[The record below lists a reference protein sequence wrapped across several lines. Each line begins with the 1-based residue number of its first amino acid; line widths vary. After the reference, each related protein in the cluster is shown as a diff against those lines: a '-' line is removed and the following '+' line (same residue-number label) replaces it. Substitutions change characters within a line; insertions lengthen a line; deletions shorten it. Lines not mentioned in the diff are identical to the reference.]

1 MRFAARFRSG
11 FESICLEGWRMKI
24 EVLGPGCQRCEELY
38 ANVQA
43 AVSNLGASESVEVK
57 KVKDPQYFMKMGVF
71 ITPAL
76 VIDGRVLSVGKL
88 LGVEEIARLLREN
101 M

>member
-1 MRFAARFRSG
+1 
-11 FESICLEGWRMKI
+11 MKI

-38 ANVQA
+38 ANTQA
-43 AVSNLGASESVEVK
+43 AVSSLGASGSIEVK
-57 KVKDPQYFMKMGVF
+57 KVKDPGYFMKMGVF

-88 LGVEEIARLLREN
+88 LGVKEIMEVIKEN

>member
-1 MRFAARFRSG
+1 
-11 FESICLEGWRMKI
+11 MKI

-38 ANVQA
+38 ANTQA
-43 AVSNLGASESVEVK
+43 AVSSLGASGSIEVIK
-57 KVKDPQYFMKMGVF
+57 MKDPQYFMKMGVF

-88 LGVEEIARLLREN
+88 LGVKEIMEVIREN

>member
-1 MRFAARFRSG
+1 
-11 FESICLEGWRMKI
+11 MKI

-38 ANVQA
+38 ANTQA
-43 AVSNLGASESVEVK
+43 AVSSLGASGGIEVI
-57 KVKDPQYFMKMGVF
+57 KVKDPEYFMKMGVF

-88 LGVEEIARLLREN
+88 LGVKEIMEVIREN

>member
-1 MRFAARFRSG
+1 
-11 FESICLEGWRMKI
+11 MKI

-38 ANVQA
+38 INTRE
-43 AVSNLGASESVEVK
+43 AVANLGASESIEVK

-88 LGVEEIARLLREN
+88 LGVKEIEGVIKEN

>member
-1 MRFAARFRSG
+1 
-11 FESICLEGWRMKI
+11 MKI

-38 ANVQA
+38 ANTQE
-43 AVSNLGASESVEVK
+43 AVSNLGASDSIQVI

-88 LGVEEIARLLREN
+88 LGVKEIEGVIREC

>member
-1 MRFAARFRSG
+1 
-11 FESICLEGWRMKI
+11 MKI

-38 ANVQA
+38 TNTQA
-43 AVSNLGASESVEVK
+43 AVSSLGASGSIEVQ
-57 KVKDPQYFMKMGVF
+57 KVKDPEYFMKLGVF

-88 LGVEEIARLLREN
+88 LGVKEIMEVIKEN

>member
-1 MRFAARFRSG
+1 
-11 FESICLEGWRMKI
+11 MKI

-38 ANVQA
+38 ANTQA
-43 AVSNLGASESVEVK
+43 AVSSLGASGSIEVK
-57 KVKDPQYFMKMGVF
+57 KVKDPQHFMKMGVF
-71 ITPAL
+71 VTPAL

-88 LGVEEIARLLREN
+88 LGVKEIMEVIKEN

>member
-1 MRFAARFRSG
+1 
-11 FESICLEGWRMKI
+11 MKI

-38 ANVQA
+38 ANTQA
-43 AVSNLGASESVEVK
+43 AVSSLGASGGIEVK
-57 KVKDPQYFMKMGVF
+57 KVKDPEYFMKMGVF

-76 VIDGRVLSVGKL
+76 VIDGKVLSVGKL
-88 LGVEEIARLLREN
+88 LGVKEIMEVIREN

>member
-1 MRFAARFRSG
+1 
-11 FESICLEGWRMKI
+11 
-24 EVLGPGCQRCEELY
+24 
-38 ANVQA
+38 
-43 AVSNLGASESVEVK
+43 
-57 KVKDPQYFMKMGVF
+57 MGVF

-88 LGVEEIARLLREN
+88 LGVKEIMEVIKEN

>member
-1 MRFAARFRSG
+1 
-11 FESICLEGWRMKI
+11 MKI

-38 ANVQA
+38 ANTQA
-43 AVSNLGASESVEVK
+43 AVSSLGASGGIEVT
-57 KVKDPQYFMKMGVF
+57 KVKDPEYFMKMGVF

-76 VIDGRVLSVGKL
+76 VIDGKVLSVGKL
-88 LGVEEIARLLREN
+88 LGVKEIMEVIREN